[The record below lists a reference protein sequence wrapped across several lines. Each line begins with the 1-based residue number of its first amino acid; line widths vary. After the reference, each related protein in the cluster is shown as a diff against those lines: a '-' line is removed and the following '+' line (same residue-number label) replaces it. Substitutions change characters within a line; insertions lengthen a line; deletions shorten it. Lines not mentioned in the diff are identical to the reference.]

1 MYHQHQKKQQI
12 NSQKKTH
19 RKDIAF
25 YEIEVYDNYYKEKW
39 ILYYLH
45 KTLTKLYPNI
55 QPIPRKTLFKI
66 KNSDALE
73 NRKKHSKRK
82 DIESNESFKNFFRN
96 QSTFSRF
103 NI

>member
-25 YEIEVYDNYYKEKW
+25 YEIEVYDNYSKER
-39 ILYYLH
+39 LDFLH

-55 QPIPRKTLFKI
+55 PPIPRKTLFKI

-73 NRKKHSKRK
+73 NRKKTFKKKRYRIK
-82 DIESNESFKNFFRN
+82 
-96 QSTFSRF
+96 
-103 NI
+103 

>member
-25 YEIEVYDNYYKEKW
+25 YEIEVYDNYSKER
-39 ILYYLH
+39 LDFLH

-55 QPIPRKTLFKI
+55 PKI
-66 KNSDALE
+66 VM
-73 NRKKHSKRK
+73 H
-82 DIESNESFKNFFRN
+82 
-96 QSTFSRF
+96 
-103 NI
+103 

>member
-25 YEIEVYDNYYKEKW
+25 YEIEVYDNYSKER
-39 ILYYLH
+39 LDFLH

-55 QPIPRKTLFKI
+55 PPIPRKTLFKI

-73 NRKKHSKRK
+73 NRKKNSKRK
-82 DIESNESFKNFFRN
+82 DIESNKRLKNLLRN
-96 QSTFSRF
+96 QKKITRI